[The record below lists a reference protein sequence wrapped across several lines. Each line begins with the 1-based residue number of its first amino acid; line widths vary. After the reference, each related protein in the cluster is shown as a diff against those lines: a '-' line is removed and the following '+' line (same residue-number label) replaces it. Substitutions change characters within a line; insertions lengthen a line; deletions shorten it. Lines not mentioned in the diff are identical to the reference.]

1 MTTSTARSGRGTA
14 AATAGFSPV
23 NAAILRGIVSS
34 TPRRR
39 ELPSGS
45 VVDQLEVTTRWG
57 DAPASSVPVAWFD
70 ATTELAAD
78 DEVVVIGTVQRRFFR
93 AGGATA
99 SRTEVVA
106 DRVIRA
112 SRRRDVERAV
122 AAALAMLADDAE
134 GP

>member
-1 MTTSTARSGRGTA
+1 MTTSTPRSGRATA

-23 NAAILRGIVSS
+23 NAAILRGTVSS

-45 VVDQLEVTTRWG
+45 VLDQLEVTTRWG
-57 DAPASSVPVAWFD
+57 DPPAATVPVTWFD
-70 ATTELAAD
+70 PTTELAAD
-78 DEVVVIGTVQRRFFR
+78 DEVVVIGSVRRRFFK

-106 DRVIRA
+106 ERIIRA

-122 AAALAMLADDAE
+122 AAALAILAGGAE